1 VHSPTKTPKA
11 SSLPHNVR
19 NNPYYDMNLTPEGE
33 SQNINQQPLT
43 SKYTTNLKRSSSLS
57 EKFKELISP
66 TLTKLRKRAGKSS
79 ESSDDSSGKQG
90 DEEVPPESV
99 IVSTSGNSNENLY
112 SYPSMDLPTYLLVF
126 PPGIPISNSVQIKI
140 EEWEKQDAL
149 LTPQLEN
156 IVGLEDLNIILKINE
171 DNYIAPVT
179 LEISP
184 NKKFLGINNSSGT
197 SKLLENLPIEFPPEK
212 HGSIANPNKI
222 LTTLSG
228 TKKGK
233 GKSTSSSSQSSSGQ
247 DSSDEGEEG
256 SNPDS
261 G

>member
-1 VHSPTKTPKA
+1 MSRLNRPACQQDHERNLRRVTRNAKKLKVIRSHVHSPTKTPKA

-19 NNPYYDMNLTPEGE
+19 INPYYDMNLTLEGE

-43 SKYTTNLKRSSSLS
+43 SKYTTNLKRSSSLL

-99 IVSTSGNSNENLY
+99 IVSISGNSKENLY
-112 SYPSMDLPTYLLVF
+112 SYPSVDLPTYPLVF
-126 PPGIPISNSVQIKI
+126 PHGIQISNSVQIKI

-149 LTPQLEN
+149 LTPKLEN

-184 NKKFLGINNSSGT
+184 NKNFLGESQINNSFGNS
-197 SKLLENLPIEFPPEK
+197 
-212 HGSIANPNKI
+212 
-222 LTTLSG
+222 
-228 TKKGK
+228 
-233 GKSTSSSSQSSSGQ
+233 
-247 DSSDEGEEG
+247 
-256 SNPDS
+256 
-261 G
+261 

>member
-1 VHSPTKTPKA
+1 MSRLNRPACQQDHERNLRRVTRNAKKLKVTRSHVHSPTKTPKA

-19 NNPYYDMNLTPEGE
+19 SNPYYDMNLTPEGE

-66 TLTKLRKRAGKSS
+66 TLTKLRKRARKSS

-99 IVSTSGNSNENLY
+99 VVSTSGNSTENLY
-112 SYPSMDLPTYLLVF
+112 SYPSVGLPTYPLVF

-149 LTPQLEN
+149 LTPKLEN

-184 NKKFLGINNSSGT
+184 NKKFLGESQINNSSGT
-197 SKLLENLPIEFPPEK
+197 SKFLENLPIEFPP
-212 HGSIANPNKI
+212 
-222 LTTLSG
+222 
-228 TKKGK
+228 
-233 GKSTSSSSQSSSGQ
+233 
-247 DSSDEGEEG
+247 
-256 SNPDS
+256 
-261 G
+261 